1 MHGRTLSAGVE
12 PLHDGVLLGRLLLLG
27 EEVGLGDVVR
37 QRRFGYVD
45 LLASL
50 KPSLF
55 PEQSQLILD
64 CGSYCEMILKFPSY
78 DLVTHHQ
85 VVPVRTACIAIG
97 GLSSFLS
104 IRHQALK
111 HEDII

>member
-1 MHGRTLSAGVE
+1 MHSHTLSAGVE

-50 KPSLF
+50 KPFLF
-55 PEQSQLILD
+55 PEQSKLLLD

-78 DLVTHHQ
+78 DIVNSPPSGPHPHRLHRHWR
-85 VVPVRTACIAIG
+85 PFL
-97 GLSSFLS
+97 LSQYQTPGSE
-104 IRHQALK
+104 K
-111 HEDII
+111 